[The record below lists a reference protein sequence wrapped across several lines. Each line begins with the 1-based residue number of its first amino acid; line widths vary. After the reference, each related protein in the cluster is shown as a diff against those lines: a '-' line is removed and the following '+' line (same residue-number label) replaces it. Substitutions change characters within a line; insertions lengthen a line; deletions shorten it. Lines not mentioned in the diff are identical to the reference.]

1 MADGIGAREHHD
13 MNTQYRRWTIEEDA
27 AVIAMRQLDM
37 TSREIGRMINRSC
50 EAVRSRLF
58 YSLPKREKTRPES
71 TIQTKAVPQTEVVD
85 LYVAGWRYAG
95 RSAEGLC
102 VMVKHE
108 PGISRVNHGAPHPT
122 QLGMT

>member
-1 MADGIGAREHHD
+1 MEIFASARLNIMPRPGGASVHPEILSLTADGGGARKHHD
-13 MNTQYRRWTIEEDA
+13 MNTQYRRWTVEEDA

-71 TIQTKAVPQTEVVD
+71 TIQTKAVPQTE
-85 LYVAGWRYAG
+85 
-95 RSAEGLC
+95 
-102 VMVKHE
+102 
-108 PGISRVNHGAPHPT
+108 
-122 QLGMT
+122 